1 MTAVLFI
8 KTEKN
13 WKKNFNIRIIVVIK
27 FLLKP
32 IYTKNV
38 TLADPTLNLE
48 ISYTNVSIELYC
60 LTHFH
65 IIGQLIFG

>member
-32 IYTKNV
+32 IYTKNL
-38 TLADPTLNLE
+38 TLADPKLDLE
-48 ISYTNVSIELYC
+48 ISYTK
-60 LTHFH
+60 
-65 IIGQLIFG
+65 

>member
-32 IYTKNV
+32 IYIKNV
-38 TLADPTLNLE
+38 TLADPTLNL
-48 ISYTNVSIELYC
+48 Y
-60 LTHFH
+60 H
-65 IIGQLIFG
+65 IQT